1 MVLGLTRIAAM
12 AIKSPAIIARA
23 TALNIF
29 GLRFGTE
36 GAAACTD
43 SSIKVRCRIIR
54 IVIAARFIGS
64 YIT

>member
-1 MVLGLTRIAAM
+1 MLCILGLTRIAAM

-43 SSIKVRCRIIR
+43 SSIK
-54 IVIAARFIGS
+54 
-64 YIT
+64 